1 MENKKDK
8 KPLLYHGRKP
18 VTRREFLASGSVP
31 FMAWVAAPSLLT
43 TFSKMG
49 IAQAQDLCKVNAA
62 ASLPPVVTVNLNGG
76 WRATG
81 NWIALTEGREL
92 LPSYGIQGMGSAAN
106 LVGMIVKD
114 GHFRNKPPFYSGS
127 GFLAGVQTSNVANLA
142 SEALKNTDFLG
153 MPVQSQ
159 NDSDINKFDISYL
172 LGKAGM
178 VGKILPAMGQTD
190 NGIGVSNS
198 SAFAMPKA
206 PLIVN
211 NVDNIVNALG
221 VGDRLATLSHAQ
233 KTKMFKASQQLSQ
246 IQARKIASLTGGTLL
261 DRLLGQANA
270 DNTRLIENPSGLDL
284 DPITN
289 PAFAAVWGLMGNN
302 NTPVP
307 RNSQDYVNA
316 ALVYNAINGN
326 SGSIGIELGGY
337 DYHGSTLADTIAMDT
352 AAGVV
357 IAKILQSF
365 HVMKSPGFI
374 VVNSDGGVGAPRSD
388 IPGVDPTAD
397 RGDAGGIY
405 MMAYDPDNRAQSIDS
420 QVGHMKN
427 DPDAEAADD
436 RFLVGGNPEIAAAG
450 VFANYLSFAGKM
462 NLWSTIPET
471 NRTFDTLQ
479 LEKIVKIHGKSKG

>member
-8 KPLLYHGRKP
+8 KPILYHGKKP
-18 VTRREFLASGSVP
+18 VTRREFLASGAVP
-31 FMAWVAAPSLLT
+31 FMAWVTAPTLLT
-43 TFSKMG
+43 TFAKSG
-49 IAQAQDLCKVNAA
+49 VAQAQELCKVIAGS
-62 ASLPPVVTVNLNGG
+62 SLPPVVTINLNGG

-92 LPSYGIQGMGSAAN
+92 LPTYGRQGLGSAAN
-106 LVGMIVKD
+106 LVSMIVKD
-114 GHFRNKPPFYSGS
+114 GHFKNKPPFYSGS
-127 GFLAGVQTSNVANLA
+127 GFLAGVQTSLVPNLA
-142 SEALKNTDFLG
+142 SLALGKTHFIG

-178 VGKILPAMGQTD
+178 QGKILPFTGRVD

-211 NVDNIVNALG
+211 NVDNIINALG
-221 VGDRLATLSHAQ
+221 VGDRLAQLSEAQ
-233 KTKMFKASQQLSQ
+233 KTKMFKASQNLSAVQ
-246 IQARKIASLTGGTLL
+246 SRKLASMTGGSLL

-270 DNTRLIENPSGLDL
+270 DNTKLIENPAGLDL
-284 DPITN
+284 DPIAN
-289 PAFAAVWGLMGNN
+289 PALAAVWGLNA
-302 NTPVP
+302 NTG
-307 RNSQDYVNA
+307 RGTQDYVNA

-326 SGSIGIELGGY
+326 SGGVGIELGGY
-337 DYHGSTLADTIAMDT
+337 DYHGSDLATTIAMDN

-357 IAKILQSF
+357 VSKVLQSF
-365 HVMKSPGFI
+365 HVMNSPGFI
-374 VVNSDGGVGAPRSD
+374 VVNSDGGVGAPPSD

-397 RGDAGGIY
+397 RGDAGGIL
-405 MMAYDPDNRAQSIDS
+405 MMAYDPSDTVESTDS
-420 QVGHMKN
+420 QVGHMKS

-462 NLWSTIPET
+462 NLWTSIPET
-471 NRTFDTLQ
+471 SRTFDSLQ
-479 LEKIVKIHGKSKG
+479 LDKIVKIHGKSKG

>member
-1 MENKKDK
+1 MEDKKDK

-18 VTRREFLASGSVP
+18 VTRREFLASGSIP

-43 TFSKMG
+43 TFGKMG
-49 IAQAQDLCKVNAA
+49 LTQAQELCKVNAVA
-62 ASLPPVVTVNLNGG
+62 ALPPVVTVNLNGG

-92 LPSYGIQGMGSAAN
+92 LPSYGIQGLGSAAN
-106 LVGMIVKD
+106 LVSMIVKD

-127 GFLAGVQTSNVANLA
+127 GFLAGIQTSAVANLA
-142 SEALKNTDFLG
+142 SAALAKTDFIG
-153 MPVQSQ
+153 MPLQSQ
-159 NDSDINKFDISYL
+159 NDSDTNKFDISYL
-172 LGKAGM
+172 LGKAGLS
-178 VGKILPAMGQTD
+178 GKILPAMGQTD
-190 NGIGVSNS
+190 NGIGVSNA

-221 VGDRLATLSHAQ
+221 VGDRLAQLNNVQ
-233 KTKMFKASQQLSQ
+233 KTKMFKASQALSQ
-246 IQARKIASLTGGTLL
+246 VQARKLASMTGGSLL
-261 DRLLGQANA
+261 DRLLGQANT
-270 DNTRLIENPSGLDL
+270 DNTKLIENPAGLDL

-289 PAFAAVWGLMGNN
+289 PAFAAVWGLQA
-302 NTPVP
+302 NTP
-307 RNSQDYVNA
+307 RNSPDYVNA

-337 DYHGSTLADTIAMDT
+337 DYHGSTLADTIAMDN

-357 IAKILQSF
+357 VGKIIQSF
-365 HVMKSPGFI
+365 HVMKSPGFV
-374 VVNSDGGVGAPRSD
+374 VVNSDGGVGAPRSA

-397 RGDAGGIY
+397 RGDAGGVY
-405 MMAYDPDNRAQSIDS
+405 MMGYDPNGTVESTDS

-436 RFLVGGNPEIAAAG
+436 RFLVGGNPEIGAAA
-450 VFANYLSFAGKM
+450 VFANYLSYAGKM
-462 NLWSTIPET
+462 NLWTSIPET
-471 NRTFDTLQ
+471 NRTFDSLQ
-479 LEKIVKIHGKSKG
+479 LEKIVKIFGKAKA